1 MLEGRCQRKRRM
13 IGLLSE
19 AREAPGWRLSFPI
32 SDTCRYMVALTPPPR
47 GRATPLGSCWPTFK
61 FALSRNKFL
70 NQIVFLP
77 FATKLLRLCF
87 HRRESVHGGGGWCLV
102 PGGCTVPGGCP
113 FLGGAW
119 SPGGFLF
126 PGGLLPGVWCFS
138 QHALRQTPLPRERRL
153 LLRTVRIP
161 LECILVLVVV
171 LSKTL
176 LAIIAKYGVLI
187 RA

>member
-32 SDTCRYMVALTPPPR
+32 SDTCRYMVALTPPPAR

-87 HRRESVHGGGGWCLV
+87 HRRESVHGGGV
-102 PGGCTVPGGCP
+102 PGPGGVHSPRWVPGPGWCP

-119 SPGGFLF
+119 SPGGSCSR
-126 PGGLLPGVWCFS
+126 GGLLPGVWCFFPACTEAEPPS
-138 QHALRQTPLPRERRL
+138 PGRDGYCCGRYAFHWNAFLYL
-153 LLRTVRIP
+153 LLFMA
-161 LECILVLVVV
+161 
-171 LSKTL
+171 S
-176 LAIIAKYGVLI
+176 
-187 RA
+187 